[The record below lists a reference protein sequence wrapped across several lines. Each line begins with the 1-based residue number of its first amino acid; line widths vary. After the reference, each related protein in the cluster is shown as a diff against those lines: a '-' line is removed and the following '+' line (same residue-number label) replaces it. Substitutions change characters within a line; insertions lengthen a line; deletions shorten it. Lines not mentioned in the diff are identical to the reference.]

1 MWEHPINNNLKYEMI
16 YPRPTNERNIFYY
29 IFFQKLHSEKLCDS
43 TVDSLT
49 FDLGKKLFIR
59 SLQGKN
65 SNIYLRIK
73 KRGRIIDMRKFIDFK
88 TTVFNCVISCFNF
101 YCQNDDLLNQNYF
114 ADFRLIKTN
123 SGNHFHFICIFRD
136 KYVNRFW
143 ERFPP

>member
-1 MWEHPINNNLKYEMI
+1 MKETYFIIYFFRNCTLKNYVILLLIHSLLTWE
-16 YPRPTNERNIFYY
+16 
-29 IFFQKLHSEKLCDS
+29 
-43 TVDSLT
+43 
-49 FDLGKKLFIR
+49 KKLFIR

-88 TTVFNCVISCFNF
+88 TTVFNCVNTSFNF
-101 YCQNDDLLNQNYF
+101 YCQNDDLLNQSYF

-123 SGNHFHFICIFRD
+123 SGHHFHFICIYRD

-143 ERFPP
+143 ERLPP